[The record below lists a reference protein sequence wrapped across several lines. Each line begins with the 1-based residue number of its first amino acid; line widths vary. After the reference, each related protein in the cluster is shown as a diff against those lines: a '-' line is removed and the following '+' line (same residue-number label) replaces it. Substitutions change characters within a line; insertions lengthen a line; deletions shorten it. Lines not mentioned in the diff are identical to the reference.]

1 MGVYI
6 QLLPVFGGARSALGR
21 PSLCVCVCVCVC
33 ARVCVCACVCVCVRA
48 RAHVCA
54 ILWVFH
60 CLHGSPL
67 APTFYTSIT
76 PYQ

>member
-33 ARVCVCACVCVCVRA
+33 LRVCVCVRVCACVCMRVRVRVCLSA
-48 RAHVCA
+48 AA
-54 ILWVFH
+54 DFH
-60 CLHGSPL
+60 CG
-67 APTFYTSIT
+67 APRRGPIS
-76 PYQ
+76 Q